1 MELAEL
7 VYGLAKLMPKE
18 EQYRV
23 TSQMLRA
30 AASVPA
36 NIAEGYQ
43 RASRK
48 DYANFISI
56 ARGSL
61 AETETFLLAGRV
73 GLLPPQA
80 AAPALALA
88 DELSRMLNVLR
99 QKLAS
104 PLVPCPSTLIA
115 PLDRAPSAVY
125 LSIEIQEVR
134 QWRRP
139 CFMSA
144 WTTR

>member
-1 MELAEL
+1 MTRGYRDLKVWIKGMELATQ
-7 VYGLAKLMPKE
+7 VYKLATLMPRE
-18 EQYRV
+18 EQYRM

-43 RASRK
+43 RATRK

-61 AETETFLLAGRV
+61 AETETFLLLASQV

-80 AAPALALA
+80 ADPALALA

-99 QKLAS
+99 QKLT
-104 PLVPCPSTLIA
+104 PRPSTLPA
-115 PLDRAPSAVY
+115 DMA
-125 LSIEIQEVR
+125 
-134 QWRRP
+134 
-139 CFMSA
+139 
-144 WTTR
+144 